1 MASFPRV
8 VVFNLVGKTSH
19 PLPYWSMFCSSNPGC
34 NAAKMLQI
42 SASGRVDR
50 RGRPCI
56 GADAFRDTAAP
67 DRVAGFA
74 QLRHA
79 APGQIDAVQAFQTGV
94 AHHFGPLEAAL
105 LPAAPYAATAT
116 TPVSLFLRS
125 KTLESRRARR

>member
-19 PLPYWSMFCSSNPGC
+19 PLPYWSMFCGSNPGC

-56 GADAFRDTAAP
+56 GAEAFRDTAAP
-67 DRVAGFA
+67 DRVAA
-74 QLRHA
+74 
-79 APGQIDAVQAFQTGV
+79 AVQAFQTAV
-94 AHHFGPLEAAL
+94 AHCSGPLKAAL

-116 TPVSLFLRS
+116 TPATSAN
-125 KTLESRRARR
+125 RRRIASNS